1 MELSGE
7 GVRVFL
13 GTAEP
18 KLDDKGRL
26 ILPSRYREE
35 LSNGLVLT
43 RGQDR
48 CLYMFT
54 SQEFANMYEEL
65 RRAPISSRQARD
77 FVRIM
82 LSGAMD
88 DKPDKQGRITI
99 PALLRTYAGLK
110 RDVTVIGAGSR
121 IEIWDQASWQ
131 KYLAEHEQAF
141 SDTAE
146 EVIPGLF

>member
-1 MELSGE
+1 
-7 GVRVFL
+7 
-13 GTAEP
+13 
-18 KLDDKGRL
+18 
-26 ILPSRYREE
+26 
-35 LSNGLVLT
+35 
-43 RGQDR
+43 
-48 CLYMFT
+48 
-54 SQEFANMYEEL
+54 
-65 RRAPISSRQARD
+65 
-77 FVRIM
+77 M